1 MGEISEFDKKK
12 RKRKPSCAIC
22 GKPVDAAYRP
32 FCSERC
38 KTIDLGRWLGGEYR
52 LQTNE
57 EPDEAELLD
66 LAKALEERQER

>member
-12 RKRKPSCAIC
+12 RKRKAGCPIC
-22 GKPVDAAYRP
+22 GKPIDKAFRP